1 MPSHSLARLTIVL
14 RQNTLHCVR
23 ASLSSQFHTTSAPLG
38 RWVRDRN
45 KNRGVSAIH
54 RQPKE
59 DIQISVSK
67 VPLPEPVL
75 DASKRTAVKVSP
87 DHGLWGF
94 FREKKALPTPEEDH
108 KHGRPWTVAELR
120 QKSWE
125 DLQKLWWVCV
135 KERNIM
141 ETQKIERQRLK
152 PGYGEFESNTRY
164 GQIRVTQRAIKHTL
178 TERYYAWQEAQK
190 IAATD
195 PEVDLSGEGPAYQ
208 PHDSAD
214 AFSGGKLRRRKKR
227 HEGPPIVDPIHELR
241 REFFRERSTE
251 PPRKPPAA

>member
-1 MPSHSLARLTIVL
+1 MSSHSLARPATALRKNVL
-14 RQNTLHCVR
+14 LVIR
-23 ASLSSQFHTTSAPLG
+23 ASSSCQFHTTAAPLA

-54 RQPKE
+54 RQPKKG
-59 DIQISVSK
+59 IQISVSN

-75 DASKRTAVKVSP
+75 DASKRTPVKVNP

-108 KHGRPWTVAELR
+108 KHGRPWTAAELR
-120 QKSWE
+120 RKSWE

-141 ETQKIERQRLK
+141 ETQKIERQRLQ

-164 GQIRVTQRAIKHTL
+164 GQIRVTQRAIKHVL
-178 TERYYAWQEAQK
+178 TERYYVWQEAQK

-195 PEVDLSGEGPAYQ
+195 PDIDLSDKGPAYQ
-208 PHDSAD
+208 PLGSKD
-214 AFSGGKLRRRKKR
+214 ALPGRRLKKGKKKCK
-227 HEGPPIVDPIHELR
+227 GPPIVDPIHEAR
-241 REFFRERSTE
+241 REVLGDLSPE
-251 PPRKPPAA
+251 PPKKPPAA

>member
-1 MPSHSLARLTIVL
+1 MSLHSLARPATSL
-14 RQNTLHCVR
+14 RQSALLVVR
-23 ASLSSQFHTTSAPLG
+23 ASSSSQFHTTAAPLG

-54 RQPKE
+54 RQPKKN
-59 DIQISVSK
+59 IQISVSN

-75 DASKRTAVKVSP
+75 DPSKRTAVNVNP
-87 DHGLWGF
+87 EHGLWGF
-94 FREKKALPTPEEDH
+94 FRGKNALPTPEEDH
-108 KHGRPWTVAELR
+108 KHGRPWTAAELR
-120 QKSWE
+120 RKSWE

-164 GQIRVTQRAIKHTL
+164 GQIRVTQRAIKHVL

-190 IAATD
+190 VAATD

-208 PHDSAD
+208 PVDSTLRTA
-214 AFSGGKLRRRKKR
+214 KLRTAKLKPKGQRFVDPIDEIRRQVLGEPSPEPTQK
-227 HEGPPIVDPIHELR
+227 PPIV
-241 REFFRERSTE
+241 
-251 PPRKPPAA
+251 